1 MLHTS
6 DIHIA
11 GDDRSM
17 KSLRAV
23 AATARESAVD
33 LVLIAGDLFDNSRVG
48 DDAVA
53 QTLGELRQLE
63 SPVVV
68 IPGNHDCV
76 DAQSIYQRVDLTSA
90 GDHVFF
96 AGDPAGEELVFADL
110 SLIIWA
116 RGIENHDP
124 GNRPLAGYAP
134 SDPDWWRVVL
144 THGHYVERGEP
155 SSRSSQITQEEIGQ
169 LQCDYLALG
178 HWHRFVDVSEGDVR
192 AFYSGSPGEP
202 MLGGGTVNLVT
213 LDPDAGVHVE
223 RRAIGPIS
231 PDDGRP
237 PGRAQP
243 GQPESGSDT
252 RPDPSGPGRPRW
264 PDR

>member
-11 GDDRSM
+11 GDDLSM
-17 KSLRAV
+17 ESLRGV
-23 AATARESAVD
+23 VTTALESAVD
-33 LVLIAGDLFDNSRVG
+33 LVLIAGDLFDSSRVG

-53 QTLGELRQLE
+53 QTLGELRQLQ

-76 DAQSIYQRVDLTSA
+76 DAGSIYHRVDLTSA

-96 AGDPAGEELVFADL
+96 AGNPAGQELVFADL

-124 GNRPLAGYAP
+124 RNRPLAGYAVA
-134 SDPDWWRVVL
+134 DPAWWRVVL

-155 SSRSSQITQEEIGQ
+155 SNRSSQITQEEIGQ

-178 HWHRFVDVSEGDVR
+178 HWHRFVDVSEGDVT

-202 MLGGGTVNLVT
+202 AMGGGTVNLVT
-213 LDPDAGVHVE
+213 LDPDAGAHVE
-223 RRAIGPIS
+223 RRAIG
-231 PDDGRP
+231 
-237 PGRAQP
+237 AVV
-243 GQPESGSDT
+243 SG
-252 RPDPSGPGRPRW
+252 
-264 PDR
+264 

>member
-11 GDDRSM
+11 GDDTSM
-17 KSLRAV
+17 ESLRAV
-23 AATARESAVD
+23 VATARQSAVD
-33 LVLIAGDLFDNSRVG
+33 LVLIAGDLFDSSRVD

-53 QTLGELRQLE
+53 QTLAELRQLS

-76 DAQSIYQRVDLTSA
+76 DAQSIYHRVDLASA

-96 AGDPAGEELVFADL
+96 AGNPAGEELVFANL
-110 SLIIWA
+110 SLMIWA

-124 GNRPLAGYAP
+124 RNRPLVGYEAA
-134 SDPDWWRVVL
+134 DPAWWRVVL
-144 THGHYVERGEP
+144 THGHYVRHGEP
-155 SSRSSQITQEEIGQ
+155 SDRSSQITQDEIGQ

-178 HWHRFVDVSEGDVR
+178 HWHRFLDVSEGDVT

-202 MLGGGTVNLVT
+202 AIGGGSVNLVT
-213 LDPDAGVHVE
+213 LDPEAGVQVE
-223 RRAIGPIS
+223 RRTIG
-231 PDDGRP
+231 R
-237 PGRAQP
+237 
-243 GQPESGSDT
+243 
-252 RPDPSGPGRPRW
+252 
-264 PDR
+264 